1 MTKKEWQIHHEIE
14 DQEID
19 HISNSIKIFNGEI
32 LSVKEAKPNEPFYN
46 GCNLIIHPG
55 RMFRDLSSELAEGCV
70 LPAIRIN

>member
-32 LSVKEAKPNEPFYN
+32 LSVKESNEPFYN
-46 GCNLIIHPG
+46 GCNLIVYPG
-55 RMFRDLSSELAEGCV
+55 RAFRDTSSELDEGSV